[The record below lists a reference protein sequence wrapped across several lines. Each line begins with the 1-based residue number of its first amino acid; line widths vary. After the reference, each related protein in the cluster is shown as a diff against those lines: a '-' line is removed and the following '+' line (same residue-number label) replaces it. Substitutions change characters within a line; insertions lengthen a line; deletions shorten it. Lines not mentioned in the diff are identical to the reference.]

1 METLDLYVEA
11 AVGIELDTLCLFEIF
26 GKVLLVSLLDGDE
39 LLHDLVIVLVLL
51 EVLEEVKICDPLVVS
66 EE

>member
-11 AVGIELDTLCLFEIF
+11 AVGVQFDALCLFEIF

-39 LLHDLVIVLVLL
+39 LLQIWILPLL
-51 EVLEEVKICDPLVVS
+51 S
-66 EE
+66 